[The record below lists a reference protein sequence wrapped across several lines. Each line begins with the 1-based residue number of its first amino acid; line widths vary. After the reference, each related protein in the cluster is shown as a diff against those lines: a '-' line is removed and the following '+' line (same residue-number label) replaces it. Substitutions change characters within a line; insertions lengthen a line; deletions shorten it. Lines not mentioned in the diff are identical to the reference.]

1 MNCGGDATAHFN
13 AGGGLA
19 VDGLPTGRPKP
30 KWSAQC
36 WMAMQGRQVR
46 GAIVKQLLFGYIH
59 MTDAETR
66 ARARARAGTG
76 AAAAAAAAAR
86 VWLGT

>member
-30 KWSAQC
+30 TVLIA
-36 WMAMQGRQVR
+36 VPENFY
-46 GAIVKQLLFGYIH
+46 L
-59 MTDAETR
+59 
-66 ARARARAGTG
+66 
-76 AAAAAAAAAR
+76 
-86 VWLGT
+86 